1 MAGRTFRE
9 IKIISAHSLRYDNPM
24 KSESTT
30 TKESEFAEHGN
41 AAKPISFHP
50 LKVEDAVA
58 ALLKV
63 KPPVKPEK

>member
-1 MAGRTFRE
+1 
-9 IKIISAHSLRYDNPM
+9 LRYDNPM
-24 KSESTT
+24 KPEATT
-30 TKESEFAEHGN
+30 TKKVDFTEHGN

-63 KPPVKPEK
+63 KPEPKPEK